1 MIQARMLSNI
11 HSNDLKNKTI
21 VYFGKPMV
29 FFLSVFFSFT
39 FSFTFNH
46 WAHAKDSTAGK
57 PVNPQSR
64 TVTIR
69 IEGEIKP
76 DLIPKV
82 KEAVAMTTGD
92 PLPAGL
98 IVLLNSQG
106 GDGLAAIEVG
116 RLLREAHAHVF
127 VTDKCASACVFILM
141 GGVVRQ
147 APELSIGIHKARLTG
162 ISKKTGARVEI
173 NADANPKTA
182 AILAEGNRKLQD
194 YVKDMGMSKAF
205 FEQMEATPVNR
216 IRWLSRIEARELDII
231 GIEEDY
237 LKHREAYVMERYKT
251 KPGELKKNTDQIIDR
266 CAYEFTKPNGGNFVR
281 CYRLGLDRPN

>member
-1 MIQARMLSNI
+1 MWLNSHLNV
-11 HSNDLKNKTI
+11 LKNKTTD
-21 VYFGKPMV
+21 FNKSAV
-29 FFLSVFFSFT
+29 FFLFLT
-39 FSFTFNH
+39 FCFCLNDGVL
-46 WAHAKDSTAGK
+46 AKDLNANKSNNT
-57 PVNPQSR
+57 QSR
-64 TVTIR
+64 TVTLTIQ
-69 IEGEIKP
+69 GEIKP

-98 IVLLNSQG
+98 VVLLNSQG
-106 GDGLAAIEVG
+106 GDGIAAIEVG

-162 ISKKTGARVEI
+162 ISKKTGERIEI

-182 AILAEGNRKLQD
+182 AILAEGNRKLQE
-194 YVKDMGMSKAF
+194 YVKDMGMSKEF

-216 IRWLSRIEARELDII
+216 IRWLSRIEARALDII

-237 LKHREAYVMERYKT
+237 LKHREIYVMERYKT
-251 KPGELKKNTDQIIDR
+251 KPGELKKNTDQIVDR
-266 CAYEFTKPNGGNFVR
+266 CAYELSKPNGGNFVR

>member
-1 MIQARMLSNI
+1 MHFSTP
-11 HSNDLKNKTI
+11 KNKTAI
-21 VYFGKPMV
+21 DFHKSAV
-29 FFLSVFFSFT
+29 FFLVLFFSLFLH
-39 FSFTFNH
+39 SDLN
-46 WAHAKDSTAGK
+46 AKDLEK
-57 PVNPQSR
+57 PKGTGSQSR
-64 TVTIR
+64 TVTMV

-82 KEAVAMTTGD
+82 KEAIAMTTGD

-116 RLLREAHAHVF
+116 RLLRDAHAHIF
-127 VTDKCASACVFILM
+127 VTKKCASACVFILM

-147 APELSIGIHKARLTG
+147 APELSIGIHKARLTA
-162 ISKKTGARVEI
+162 ISKKNGARVEI

-182 AILAEGNRKLQD
+182 AILADGNRKLQE

-231 GIEEDY
+231 GIEENY

-266 CAYEFTKPNGGNFVR
+266 CDYEFTKPNGGNFVR

>member
-1 MIQARMLSNI
+1 MHLS
-11 HSNDLKNKTI
+11 SAKQKTANDLNKSA
-21 VYFGKPMV
+21 V
-29 FFLSVFFSFT
+29 FFLGLIFSF
-39 FSFTFNH
+39 FLDSNLN
-46 WAHAKDSTAGK
+46 AKDLEKPKGAGSQ
-57 PVNPQSR
+57 NR
-64 TVTIR
+64 TVTMV

-82 KEAVAMTTGD
+82 KEAIAMTTGD

-116 RLLREAHAHVF
+116 RLLRDAHAHVF
-127 VTDKCASACVFILM
+127 VTKKCASACVFILM

-147 APELSIGIHKARLTG
+147 APELSIGIHKARLTA

-231 GIEEDY
+231 GIEENY

-266 CAYEFTKPNGGNFVR
+266 CDYEFTKPNGGNFVR

>member
-21 VYFGKPMV
+21 VYSGKPMV
-29 FFLSVFFSFT
+29 FFLSVIFSFT

-46 WAHAKDSTAGK
+46 WAHAKDSNTGK
-57 PVNPQSR
+57 SVNSQSR
-64 TVTIR
+64 TVTIK
-69 IEGEIKP
+69 IEGEIKQ

-127 VTDKCASACVFILM
+127 VTNKCASACVFILM

-147 APELSIGIHKARLTG
+147 APELSIGIHKARLTAT
-162 ISKKTGARVEI
+162 SKKTGARVEI

-182 AILAEGNRKLQD
+182 AILAEGNRKLQE

>member
-1 MIQARMLSNI
+1 
-11 HSNDLKNKTI
+11 
-21 VYFGKPMV
+21 MV

>member
-1 MIQARMLSNI
+1 MLLS
-11 HSNDLKNKTI
+11 SEKNKTANDLN
-21 VYFGKPMV
+21 KSAV
-29 FFLSVFFSFT
+29 FFLALIFSIFLHT
-39 FSFTFNH
+39 DLN
-46 WAHAKDSTAGK
+46 AKDLEK
-57 PVNPQSR
+57 PKGSGAQSK
-64 TVTIR
+64 TVTMR

-82 KEAVAMTTGD
+82 KEAIAMTTGD

-116 RLLREAHAHVF
+116 RLLREAHAHIF
-127 VTDKCASACVFILM
+127 VTKKCASACVFILM

-147 APELSIGIHKARLTG
+147 APELSIGIHKARLTAT
-162 ISKKTGARVEI
+162 SKKTGARVEI

-182 AILAEGNRKLQD
+182 AILAEGNRKLQE

-231 GIEEDY
+231 GIEENY
-237 LKHREAYVMERYKT
+237 LKHREAYVMERFKT

-266 CAYEFTKPNGGNFVR
+266 CDYEFTKPNGGNFVR

>member
-1 MIQARMLSNI
+1 MWLNSHLNV
-11 HSNDLKNKTI
+11 LKNMAADLFKS
-21 VYFGKPMV
+21 VV
-29 FFLSVFFSFT
+29 FFLFMILCFCL
-39 FSFTFNH
+39 NNGIL
-46 WAHAKDSTAGK
+46 AKDLNANKSNNA
-57 PVNPQSR
+57 QSR
-64 TVTIR
+64 TVTLTIQ
-69 IEGEIKP
+69 GEIKP

-98 IVLLNSQG
+98 VVLLNSQG
-106 GDGLAAIEVG
+106 GDGIAAIEVG

-127 VTDKCASACVFILM
+127 VTDKCASACVFILI

-162 ISKKTGARVEI
+162 ISKKTGERIEI

-182 AILAEGNRKLQD
+182 AILAEGNRKLQE
-194 YVKDMGMSKAF
+194 YVKDMGMSKEF

-216 IRWLSRIEARELDII
+216 IRWLSRTEARALDII

-237 LKHREAYVMERYKT
+237 LKHREIYVMERYKT

-266 CAYEFTKPNGGNFVR
+266 CAYELSKPNGGNFVR

>member
-11 HSNDLKNKTI
+11 HSNDLKNETT

-29 FFLSVFFSFT
+29 FFLSVIFSFT

-69 IEGEIKP
+69 IEGEIKL

-147 APELSIGIHKARLTG
+147 APELTIGIHKARLTG

-173 NADANPKTA
+173 NAEANPKTA
-182 AILAEGNRKLQD
+182 AILAEGNRKLQE

>member
-1 MIQARMLSNI
+1 MTQVRMLSNI
-11 HSNDLKNKTI
+11 HSNDLKNKAI
-21 VYFGKPMV
+21 VYFGKSMV
-29 FFLSVFFSFT
+29 FCLSVIFSFA

-46 WAHAKDSTAGK
+46 WAHAKDSNTGK
-57 PVNPQSR
+57 SVNSQSR
-64 TVTIR
+64 TVTIK
-69 IEGEIKP
+69 IEGEIKQ

-127 VTDKCASACVFILM
+127 VTNKCASACVFILM

-182 AILAEGNRKLQD
+182 AILAEGNRKLQE

>member
-1 MIQARMLSNI
+1 MLSSI
-11 HSNDLKNKTI
+11 HSSKLKNETI
-21 VYFGKPMV
+21 VYLGKPMV
-29 FFLSVFFSFT
+29 FFLSVIFSFA

-116 RLLREAHAHVF
+116 RLLREALVHVF
-127 VTDKCASACVFILM
+127 MTNKCASACVFILM

-237 LKHREAYVMERYKT
+237 LKHREIYVIERFKT